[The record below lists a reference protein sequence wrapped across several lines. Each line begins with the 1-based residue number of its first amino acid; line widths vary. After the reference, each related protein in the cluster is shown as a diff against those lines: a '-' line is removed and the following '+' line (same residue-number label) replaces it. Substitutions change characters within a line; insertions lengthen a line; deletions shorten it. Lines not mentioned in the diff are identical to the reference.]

1 MQNLN
6 SCLTPINVE
15 LGQLLLDAN
24 NPRFAELGEAIRPIP
39 EHRFAEETVKQ
50 ATFQRMKSTTF
61 DVAELRDTIK
71 SLGFLPMDRIV
82 VRKWNGDA
90 GDGVPR
96 FVVVEGNRRVTAI
109 LWLLQLHDEGKE
121 TLSDELIQQVTKF
134 EALLLDA
141 EVAPEVAQLI
151 LPGLRHVSG
160 IKEWGPYQKAK
171 AVFALRETGLSPQ
184 EVAQSFG
191 LSTRAANTAYR
202 CYMGLEQMKAD
213 EEFGEYA
220 EPRMY
225 SYFEETFKRRN
236 VRDWLGWDDN
246 TARFTNSAHLEEFY
260 SWITPGPDGTDAKLN
275 KALDVR
281 DLSTIL
287 EDDAALGVFRGKEGS
302 LARALAKYDVDH
314 PLDWHPQVTTAL
326 GAVKSLTPDTL
337 RSLDTQ
343 SIELL
348 ETLRSAVEQALADRE
363 KLTSPD

>member
-6 SCLTPINVE
+6 TCLAPIT
-15 LGQLLLDAN
+15 LKLDQLLLDAN
-24 NPRFAELGEAIRPIP
+24 NPRFAELGEVVRPIP
-39 EHRFAEETVKQ
+39 EHRFADETVKQ
-50 ATFQRMKSTTF
+50 ATFQRMKAPTF

-71 SLGFLPMDRIV
+71 TLGFLPMDRIV
-82 VRKWNGDA
+82 VRRWNVDGDQ
-90 GDGVPR
+90 DEEK

-121 TLSDELIQQVTKF
+121 TLSEEFLSQVSEF
-134 EALLLDA
+134 ECLLLD
-141 EVAPEVAQLI
+141 ESVAPATAQLI

-225 SYFEETFKRRN
+225 SYFEEIFKRRN

-246 TARFTNSAHLEEFY
+246 NASFTNEAHLEELY
-260 SWITPGPDGTDAKLN
+260 SWITPDAEGNDPKLT
-275 KALDVR
+275 KALDIR

-287 EDDAALGVFRGKEGS
+287 EDDAALGVFRGKDGS

-314 PLDWHPQVTTAL
+314 PQDWHPLVQTAL

-337 RSLDTQ
+337 RGLDDESLT
-343 SIELL
+343 LL
-348 ETLRSAVEQALADRE
+348 TGLMDAVKQALSDRE
-363 KLTSPD
+363 RLVDPE